1 MFSFKADSNG
11 VDGLIQINGNTVLTI
26 SSSGAITAASS
37 PATLDRSGKLVT
49 TQKFADEFPLLN
61 TASGWQKLP
70 SGLIIQWG
78 IASYTGSGAR
88 TVTYTLPIAFPT
100 AHLWCGAVDSGGA
113 CFSFGSNPNGLTQ
126 ATIYI
131 PAAYIGESTTP
142 AVSQTAAPRILAIGY

>member
-49 TQKFADEFPLLN
+49 TQKFTDEFPWLN

-70 SGLIIQWG
+70 SGLIFQWG
-78 IASYTGSGAR
+78 TTTIAGTGVRSANI
-88 TVTYTLPIAFPT
+88 TLPIAFPT
-100 AHLWCGAVDSGGA
+100 AHLWFGAVDTGA
-113 CFSFGSNPNGLTQ
+113 GCYTFGASPLNLSQG
-126 ATIYI
+126 TIYV
-131 PAAYIGESTTP
+131 PGGQIGTGTSVGSTGT
-142 AVSQTAAPRILAIGY
+142 AVPRFIAIGY